1 MIRPRAGV
9 FKGMKKLMVPLAAG
23 VLAVTLAACGG
34 SSSNNSSSTP
44 SSSSSTTSS
53 VLKDASG
60 MALYSPTGES
70 ATNIR
75 CTGQCTSIWM
85 PLRPGQ
91 AKLTGATTITRPD
104 GTKQLVVG
112 GKPLYTFVQDSA
124 GKVTGNGA
132 KDAFSGKQFTWH
144 AVQSGGTVSS
154 APASTPSSSSGGGG
168 YGSSGY

>member
-1 MIRPRAGV
+1 MVRRRAGV
-9 FKGMKKLMVPLAAG
+9 LKGMKKLMVPLAAS

-34 SSSNNSSSTP
+34 SSSPNT
-44 SSSSSTTSS
+44 SSSTTSG
-53 VLKDASG
+53 VLKDTSG
-60 MALYSPTGES
+60 MALYSPAGET

-75 CTGQCTSIWM
+75 CTGGCTSIWM

-91 AKLTGATTITRPD
+91 ARLSGATTITRPD
-104 GTKQLVVG
+104 GTKQVAVG

-124 GKVTGNGA
+124 GEISGNGA

-154 APASTPSSSSGGGG
+154 SPMPASGGGG

>member
-1 MIRPRAGV
+1 MVRRRAGV
-9 FKGMKKLMVPLAAG
+9 LKGMKKLMVPLAAS

-34 SSSNNSSSTP
+34 SSTP
-44 SSSSSTTSS
+44 TTSSSTTSG
-53 VLKDASG
+53 VLKDTSG
-60 MALYSPTGES
+60 MALYSPAGET

-75 CTGQCTSIWM
+75 CTGGCTSIWM

-91 AKLTGATTITRPD
+91 ARLSGATTITRPD
-104 GTKQLVVG
+104 GTKQVAVG

-124 GKVTGNGA
+124 GEISGNGA

-154 APASTPSSSSGGGG
+154 SPMPASGGGG

>member
-1 MIRPRAGV
+1 MVRRRAGV
-9 FKGMKKLMVPLAAG
+9 IKGMKKLMVPLAAS

-34 SSSNNSSSTP
+34 SSTSNT
-44 SSSSSTTSS
+44 SSSTTSG
-53 VLKDASG
+53 VLKDTSG
-60 MALYSPTGES
+60 MALYSPAGET

-75 CTGQCTSIWM
+75 CTGGCTSIWM

-91 AKLTGATTITRPD
+91 ARLSGATTITRPD
-104 GTKQLVVG
+104 GTKQVAVG

-124 GKVTGNGA
+124 GEISGNGA

-154 APASTPSSSSGGGG
+154 SPMPASGGGG
-168 YGSSGY
+168 YSSSGY

>member
-1 MIRPRAGV
+1 MI
-9 FKGMKKLMVPLAAG
+9 PLAAS

-34 SSSNNSSSTP
+34 SSAPNT
-44 SSSSSTTSS
+44 SSSTTSG
-53 VLKDASG
+53 VLKDTSG
-60 MALYSPTGES
+60 MALYSPAGES

-75 CTGQCTSIWM
+75 CTGGCTSIWM
-85 PLRPGQ
+85 PLRPGK
-91 AKLTGATTITRPD
+91 AKLSGATTITRPD
-104 GTKQLVVG
+104 GTKQVVVG

-132 KDAFSGKQFTWH
+132 QDAFSGKQFTWH

-154 APASTPSSSSGGGG
+154 SPMPASGGG

>member
-1 MIRPRAGV
+1 
-9 FKGMKKLMVPLAAG
+9 MKKLMVPLAAS

-34 SSSNNSSSTP
+34 SSTP
-44 SSSSSTTSS
+44 NTSSSTTSG
-53 VLKDASG
+53 VLKDTSG
-60 MALYSPTGES
+60 MALYSPAGET

-75 CTGQCTSIWM
+75 CTGGCTSIWM

-91 AKLTGATTITRPD
+91 ARLSGATTITRPD
-104 GTKQLVVG
+104 GTKQVAVG

-124 GKVTGNGA
+124 GEISGNGA

-154 APASTPSSSSGGGG
+154 SPMPASGGGG

>member
-1 MIRPRAGV
+1 MIRRPAGV
-9 FKGMKKLMVPLAAG
+9 LKGMKKLMVPLAAS

-34 SSSNNSSSTP
+34 SSTP
-44 SSSSSTTSS
+44 NTSSSTTSG
-53 VLKDASG
+53 VLKDTSG
-60 MALYSPTGES
+60 MALYSPAGES

-75 CTGQCTSIWM
+75 CTGGCTSIWM

-91 AKLTGATTITRPD
+91 AKLSGATTITRPD
-104 GTKQLVVG
+104 GTKQVAVG

-124 GKVTGNGA
+124 GEISGNGA

-154 APASTPSSSSGGGG
+154 SPMPASGGGG

>member
-1 MIRPRAGV
+1 MVRCRAGV
-9 FKGMKKLMVPLAAG
+9 YRGMKKLMVPLAAG

-34 SSSNNSSSTP
+34 SSSNNNSTP
-44 SSSSSTTSS
+44 TPSSSSSSTTSA

-60 MALYSPTGES
+60 MALYSPAGES

-124 GKVTGNGA
+124 GEITGNGA

-154 APASTPSSSSGGGG
+154 APASTPSSSGGG

>member
-1 MIRPRAGV
+1 MARRRAGV
-9 FKGMKKLMVPLAAG
+9 CRGMKKLMVPLAAS

-34 SSSNNSSSTP
+34 SSNDNAG
-44 SSSSSTTSS
+44 TSS
-53 VLKDASG
+53 AAAPTSAVLKDTSG

-70 ATNIR
+70 AANIR
-75 CTGQCTSIWM
+75 CTGACTSIWM

-104 GTKQLVVG
+104 GTKQLAVA

-124 GKVTGNGA
+124 GEISGNGA
-132 KDAFSGKQFTWH
+132 QDAFSGKQFTWH

-154 APASTPSSSSGGGG
+154 SPMPASGGGG

>member
-1 MIRPRAGV
+1 MVRRRAGV
-9 FKGMKKLMVPLAAG
+9 LKGMKKLMVPLAAS

-34 SSSNNSSSTP
+34 SSTP
-44 SSSSSTTSS
+44 NTSSSTTSG
-53 VLKDASG
+53 VLKDTSG
-60 MALYSPTGES
+60 MALYSPAGET

-75 CTGQCTSIWM
+75 CTGGCTSIWM

-91 AKLTGATTITRPD
+91 AKLSGATTITRPD
-104 GTKQLVVG
+104 GTKQVAVG

-124 GKVTGNGA
+124 GEISGNGA

-154 APASTPSSSSGGGG
+154 SPMPASGGGG

>member
-1 MIRPRAGV
+1 MVRRRAGV
-9 FKGMKKLMVPLAAG
+9 IKGMKKLMVPLAAS

-34 SSSNNSSSTP
+34 SSTP
-44 SSSSSTTSS
+44 NTSSSTTSG
-53 VLKDASG
+53 VLKDTSG
-60 MALYSPTGES
+60 MALYSPAGET

-75 CTGQCTSIWM
+75 CTGGCTSIWM

-91 AKLTGATTITRPD
+91 ARLSGATTITRPD
-104 GTKQLVVG
+104 GTKQVAVG

-124 GKVTGNGA
+124 GEISGNGA

-154 APASTPSSSSGGGG
+154 SPMPASGS
-168 YGSSGY
+168 GSSGY

>member
-1 MIRPRAGV
+1 MIRRRAGV
-9 FKGMKKLMVPLAAG
+9 VKGMKKLMVPLAAS

-34 SSSNNSSSTP
+34 SSTP
-44 SSSSSTTSS
+44 NASSSTTSG
-53 VLKDASG
+53 VLKDTSG
-60 MALYSPTGES
+60 MALYSPAGET

-75 CTGQCTSIWM
+75 CTGGCTSIWM

-91 AKLTGATTITRPD
+91 ARLSGATTITRPD
-104 GTKQLVVG
+104 GTKQVAVG

-124 GKVTGNGA
+124 GEISGNGA

-154 APASTPSSSSGGGG
+154 FLIAR
-168 YGSSGY
+168 